1 MENVFLLPLIL
12 SLLFIPAFG
21 VSQGQKLTSLVPEFK
36 VIKTKNTEQ
45 FVLPFTSSNS
55 DRRHPLVYVYDKPKV
70 TNWILTIQ
78 NNLSYASRPDAKTIV
93 KLQEPA
99 PSEKFIEIAMFG
111 DVSRKFWAAVNTHDA
126 GYVRIY
132 ERNTDGWARDQPI
145 IIAHVNNQG
154 LSINNGKRIIVDRL
168 SINGFTLGSIA
179 VYGKDDPESPINTY
193 AGNIAFDVAYGDPSK
208 SPIYYLPLGMLVGV
222 GGVVVALLVFKK
234 RKTSAGRYT

>member
-12 SLLFIPAFG
+12 SLLFIPALA
-21 VSQGQKLTSLVPEFK
+21 VNQGQQSTSLMPEYK

-55 DRRHPLVYVYDKPKV
+55 DRRHPVVYVYDKPKA

-78 NNLSYASRPDAKTIV
+78 NNNSYVSIPDAKTIV
-93 KLQEPA
+93 KLQEPP

-111 DVSRKFWAAVNTHDA
+111 DISRKFWAAVNTHDA

-132 ERNTDGWARDQPI
+132 ERNVDGWARDQPI

-168 SINGFTLGSIA
+168 SINGFTIGSIA

-193 AGNIAFDVAYGDPSK
+193 AGNIAFDVAYGDPSN

-234 RKTSAGRYT
+234 RKTSPGR